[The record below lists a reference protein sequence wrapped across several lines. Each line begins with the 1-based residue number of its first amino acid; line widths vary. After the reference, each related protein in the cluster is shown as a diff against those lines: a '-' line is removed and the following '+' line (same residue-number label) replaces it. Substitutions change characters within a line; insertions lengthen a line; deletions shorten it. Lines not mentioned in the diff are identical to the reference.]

1 MASPEPSTGELGE
14 TPLSATQDRIL
25 SAALEL
31 FGEHGVNG
39 TSYQMVADTLGVTKA
54 AIYHQFK
61 TKDDIVI
68 AVTERELSK
77 LGDAL
82 AAAEAEKSH
91 TKARELLLNAVVD
104 HAVEHRRA
112 ASTLQFDPVIVRL
125 LAAHKPF
132 QLFVERL
139 YRALIGDDTGPEARL
154 DVAILSSTIGGTVV
168 HPLAADIDEETLRA
182 RLLHTVRR
190 ILGPSN

>member
-82 AAAEAEKSH
+82 AAASH

-182 RLLHTVRR
+182 RLLHTARR
-190 ILGPSN
+190 ILGLSG

>member
-82 AAAEAEKSH
+82 AAAGLR
-91 TKARELLLNAVVD
+91 TCQTGCRPRTRQ
-104 HAVEHRRA
+104 RR
-112 ASTLQFDPVIVRL
+112 
-125 LAAHKPF
+125 
-132 QLFVERL
+132 
-139 YRALIGDDTGPEARL
+139 
-154 DVAILSSTIGGTVV
+154 
-168 HPLAADIDEETLRA
+168 
-182 RLLHTVRR
+182 
-190 ILGPSN
+190 

>member
-91 TKARELLLNAVVD
+91 TKARALLLNAVVD

-182 RLLHTVRR
+182 RLLHTARR
-190 ILGPSN
+190 ILGLSG

>member
-39 TSYQMVADTLGVTKA
+39 TSYQMVADALGVTKA

-91 TKARELLLNAVVD
+91 TKARELLLSAVVD

-182 RLLHTVRR
+182 RLLHTARR
-190 ILGPSN
+190 ILGLSG